1 MQAVEVACNYIS
13 MERTLSRNE
22 SRVVLD
28 LEWRGQKT
36 VTLAEIRAALE
47 TSEAYARFLAHQ
59 LVRKGWLE
67 RLRPGLYRLI
77 PAERGRE
84 GVADTNPLAVGAVL
98 VHPYFF
104 SFGTACT
111 HHGLTEQVFA
121 EIYIACQRSRRS
133 ETIRGTRFVF
143 VEVPSDRFFG
153 FEKANVLGETV
164 QMATRERALL
174 DALDRPRYA
183 GGLGEVSRMV
193 SRSVATKLSWEALL
207 ELLRRWNESAL
218 VQRLGYLLDL
228 HHVELPD
235 EQRAALESLVRPG
248 SKVHFGARAKWGTSG
263 KLVRPWNIVE
273 NVPRDVLVDKGEGPK
288 RRVTFSSSRPDDR

>member
-1 MQAVEVACNYIS
+1 
-13 MERTLSRNE
+13 MERTLSKNE

-36 VTLAEIRAALE
+36 VTLADIRAALGS
-47 TSEAYARFLAHQ
+47 SEPYARFLAHK

-67 RLRPGLYRLI
+67 RLRPGLFRLI

-84 GVADTNPLAVGAVL
+84 GVADTNTLAAGAAL

-111 HHGLTEQVFA
+111 HHGLTEQAFA
-121 EIYIACQRSRRS
+121 EIYIACQQYRRP
-133 ETIRGTRFVF
+133 ETIRGTRYVF
-143 VEVPSDRFFG
+143 VEVRRERFFG
-153 FEKANVLGETV
+153 FAGANVLGETV

-174 DALDRPRYA
+174 DALDRPQYA

-193 SRSVATKLSWEALL
+193 SRSWRKLSWEALL
-207 ELLRRWNESAL
+207 DLLRRWNESAL

-228 HHVELPD
+228 HRIELSA
-235 EQRAALESLVRPG
+235 EQRVALESLVRLR
-248 SKVHFGARAKWGTSG
+248 SKVHLGPRGKWGTSG
-263 KLVRPWNIVE
+263 KLVRPWNVVV
-273 NVPRDVLVDKGEGPK
+273 NVPHDVLVEKGERLK
-288 RRVTFSSSRPDDR
+288 RRVTFEKPESPRDS